1 MDVHES
7 LREAQN
13 LRFRFQMN
21 RRLRLECLA
30 AVSKVFREQ
39 GEPMSDEL
47 LSTIV
52 FALPQELVSGN
63 GRTAPA
69 LQLADDKEQSQVKQ
83 PGNPPEKPK
92 PDQRPGNP
100 PYEPRPQPGN
110 PPETPKPGNPPE
122 QPKPGNPPEQ
132 PKPGV
137 PPEQPAYPIDEPYQ
151 PSVPP
156 EEPDAQPLQAPGLPP
171 QPPDRSALSY

>member
-1 MDVHES
+1 MDVRES

-39 GEPMSDEL
+39 GEPISDEL

-69 LQLADDKEQSQVKQ
+69 IQMADDKEQSQVKQ
-83 PGNPPEKPK
+83 PGNPPDKPK
-92 PDQRPGNP
+92 TDPRPGNP
-100 PYEPRPQPGN
+100 PYPPRPQPGN
-110 PPETPKPGNPPE
+110 PPEMPKPGNPPE
-122 QPKPGNPPEQ
+122 QPKPA
-132 PKPGV
+132 V
-137 PPEQPAYPIDEPYQ
+137 PPEQPAYPIQEPDQ

-156 EEPDAQPLQAPGLPP
+156 EEPEVQQLQAPGPPP
-171 QPPDRSALSY
+171 QPDRSALSY

>member
-1 MDVHES
+1 MDARES

-39 GEPMSDEL
+39 GEPISDEL

-69 LQLADDKEQSQVKQ
+69 LQFADDNDQAQVKQ
-83 PGNPPEKPK
+83 PENPPEKPK
-92 PDQRPGNP
+92 PDQQPGNP
-100 PYEPRPQPGN
+100 PYEPRPRPEN
-110 PPETPKPGNPPE
+110 PPEMPKPENPPE
-122 QPKPGNPPEQ
+122 QPKPVMPPQ
-132 PKPGV
+132 
-137 PPEQPAYPIDEPYQ
+137 QPADPINEPYQ

-156 EEPDAQPLQAPGLPP
+156 ESPDAQPLQAPGLPP
-171 QPPDRSALSY
+171 QPPDQSALSY

>member
-1 MDVHES
+1 MDVHQP

-39 GEPMSDEL
+39 DEPISDEL

-63 GRTAPA
+63 GKTAPA
-69 LQLADDKEQSQVKQ
+69 VQLADDKDQSRKPGDPPSKPKPDPK
-83 PGNPPEKPK
+83 PGNPP
-92 PDQRPGNP
+92 NP
-100 PYEPRPQPGN
+100 PG
-110 PPETPKPGNPPE
+110 PKPGNPPE
-122 QPKPGNPPEQ
+122 APPENPPE
-132 PKPGV
+132 PPHPEN
-137 PPEQPAYPIDEPYQ
+137 PPEPPPPPPPGTPPDDPASPPPEPLL
-151 PSVPP
+151 PALPP
-156 EEPDAQPLQAPGLPP
+156 EEPGG
-171 QPPDRSALSY
+171 